1 MALVEIKVI
10 LDFMCPWSF
19 IGLRS
24 MQLARE
30 RYASQLNFAVEF
42 VPFEYD
48 APGKYPPDAWH
59 ISAVETNISCEDQ
72 SVDGFKAAGLQCEKR
87 LLHGWHSEVPGWK

>member
-30 RYASQLNFAVEF
+30 RFASQLNFAVEF

-48 APGKYPPDAWH
+48 APGKYPSDAWH
-59 ISAVETNISCEDQ
+59 ISAVKISHAKTN
-72 SVDGFKAAGLQCEKR
+72 
-87 LLHGWHSEVPGWK
+87 LLMCSKPRAYNAYILVYIYILYYLYIC